1 MTIAKPPIR
10 CEPFLVAT
18 QNPIEQEGTYPLPEA
33 QVDRFMLK
41 VVVQYPSKA
50 EERQILDLMATSA
63 PLPSVNPVLDPAHI
77 LEAAPR
83 RRHHLRRRQGQ
94 DYIVE
99 IVWATREPEAYKLDL
114 RPFIRYG
121 ASPRDHCPTL
131 AARRVRVP
139 RRSRLRHAAGR
150 EEHRHGRAP
159 PPCRRQLRGG
169 GREHAQRGHRGPHL
183 RHDPRSVSLSAEQT
197 REILEKVRHIEIRTA
212 RLARE
217 TFAGQYHSVF
227 KGRGM
232 DFEEVR
238 EDVPGDEVR
247 AIDWNVTARTG
258 KLFVKKFREERELT
272 IVLLVDLSASG
283 HFGSVLQS
291 KRELAAEVASVLA
304 FAAIRNNDK
313 VGLIL
318 FTDEVEQYVPP
329 RKGRS
334 HVLRVV
340 REILFFAAGDAAP
353 TSCARSSMR
362 TTCSSDAPWSSCCPI
377 SWCPASRS
385 ARPRG
390 AGSAAATNTLRRTL
404 EITGRRHDLVGV
416 VVKDPRET
424 ELPDVGRVVLEDA
437 ESGEQ
442 FEVDT
447 HDASVRQRFAEGA
460 QARRS
465 NVLQT
470 LRGAGIDTLE
480 LSTAL
485 PYLSALR
492 RFFQRRA
499 ARLG

>member
-1 MTIAKPPIR
+1 M
-10 CEPFLVAT
+10 
-18 QNPIEQEGTYPLPEA
+18 
-33 QVDRFMLK
+33 
-41 VVVQYPSKA
+41 
-50 EERQILDLMATSA
+50 
-63 PLPSVNPVLDPAHI
+63 
-77 LEAAPR
+77 
-83 RRHHLRRRQGQ
+83 
-94 DYIVE
+94 
-99 IVWATREPEAYKLDL
+99 
-114 RPFIRYG
+114 
-121 ASPRDHCPTL
+121 
-131 AARRVRVP
+131 
-139 RRSRLRHAAGR
+139 
-150 EEHRHGRAP
+150 
-159 PPCRRQLRGG
+159 
-169 GREHAQRGHRGPHL
+169 
-183 RHDPRSVSLSAEQT
+183 SLSAEQT

-238 EDVPGDEVR
+238 EYVPGDEVR

-258 KLFVKKFREERELT
+258 KPFVKKFREERELT

-283 HFGSVLQS
+283 HFGSTVQS

-340 REILFFAAGDAAP
+340 REILFFAARRRGTDVVRALEYANHVLKR
-353 TSCARSSMR
+353 RSVVFLL
-362 TTCSSDAPWSSCCPI
+362 SDFLVPGRS
-377 SWCPASRS
+377 PAGG
-385 ARPRG
+385 PG
-390 AGSAAATNTLRRTL
+390 AGSAPASAANTLRRTL

-416 VVKDPRET
+416 VVDDPREA

-442 FEVDT
+442 IEVDT
-447 HDASVRQRFAEGA
+447 HDARVRQRFAEGA
-460 QARRS
+460 QARRA

-470 LRGAGIDTLE
+470 LRSAGIDTLE

-485 PYLSALR
+485 PYLSALL